1 MNTQTSDEAWWL
13 RLSRPV
19 RNLPVDVAGAVG
31 LALVADLLV
40 LLSDVPSPVQFVL
53 GSLLLFFL
61 PGYATVAALFPA
73 RRPVDANLDSTARWS
88 RKRAIRDGT
97 IGHAERAALS
107 VGTSVTILVLA
118 GLVLAVTPWGLAL
131 DPLLALLTGL
141 VVVGMFV
148 AIVRR
153 RRLPA
158 ERRFR
163 LPARQWI
170 DRARAAITGSNSRAE
185 MALALFLAVAIVAAM
200 SSLTFALAVPTDG
213 ESYTDFYLVTEN
225 ETSGEL
231 TAANYPTD
239 LTRGE
244 SEPLTVGIENHED
257 RAMSYSVVV
266 KLQRVETGDGTTV
279 LEDRELDR
287 FGTRVADGETWTDE
301 YQVTPTIVG
310 EDLRLVFLLYEGE
323 PPAEP
328 SRANADES
336 LYLWVD
342 VSSAGA

>member
-31 LALVADLLV
+31 LTLVADLLV
-40 LLSDVPSPVQFVL
+40 LLPDTPTIARFVF
-53 GSLLLFFL
+53 GATLLFFL

-73 RRPVDANLDSTARWS
+73 RRRAEARLDSGSRWS
-88 RKRAIRDGT
+88 RRRSIRDGT
-97 IGHAERAALS
+97 IGYAERAALS
-107 VGTSVTILVLA
+107 VGTSITALVLA

-141 VVVGMFV
+141 IVVGMFA

-163 LPARQWI
+163 LPVRQWL
-170 DRARAAITGSNSRAE
+170 AHAQASITGERSRVE
-185 MALALFLAVAIVAAM
+185 MVVALFLAVAIVAAM
-200 SSLTFALAVPTDG
+200 SSLTYALAVPTDG
-213 ESYTDFYLVTEN
+213 ESYTDFYLVTE
-225 ETSGEL
+225 TDGEL

-239 LTRGE
+239 FVRGE
-244 SEPLTVGIENHED
+244 SQPLTVGIENHED
-257 RAMSYSVVV
+257 RPMDYSVVV

-287 FGTRVADGETWTDE
+287 FEASVADGETWTDE

-323 PPAEP
+323 PPEDP
-328 SRANADES
+328 TRANADES
-336 LYLWVD
+336 LYLWID
-342 VSSAGA
+342 VASPEA

>member
-40 LLSDVPSPVQFVL
+40 LLPDTPSVARFVF
-53 GSLLLFFL
+53 GAIMLFFL

-73 RRPVDANLDSTARWS
+73 RSSPEARLDDGSRWS
-88 RKRAIRDGT
+88 RRRSIRDGT
-97 IGHAERAALS
+97 IGYAERAALS
-107 VGTSVTILVLA
+107 VGTSVTALVLA

-131 DPLLALLTGL
+131 DSLLALLNGL
-141 VVVGMFV
+141 IVVGMFA

-163 LPARQWI
+163 LPVRQWL
-170 DRARAAITGSNSRAE
+170 ARAQASITGERSRVE
-185 MALALFLAVAIVAAM
+185 MVVALFLAVAIVAAM
-200 SSLTFALAVPTDG
+200 SSLTYALAAPTDG
-213 ESYTDFYLVTEN
+213 ESYTDFYLVTEDG
-225 ETSGEL
+225 TSGEL
-231 TAANYPTD
+231 TAADYPTD
-239 LTRGE
+239 LVRGD

-257 RAMSYSVVV
+257 RPMDYSVVV
-266 KLQRVETGDGTTV
+266 ALQRVETGEEMRV
-279 LEDRELDR
+279 LEDRQLDR
-287 FGTRVADGETWTDE
+287 FEASVADGETWTDE

-310 EDLRLVFLLYEGE
+310 EDLRLVFLLYEDE
-323 PPAEP
+323 PPEDP
-328 SRANADES
+328 SQANADES

-342 VSSAGA
+342 VSSPEA